1 MCLIYN
7 NQQSQPISRPNNFK
21 NIFEARIFAY
31 KHAKIVWFENKYFMN
46 HICIFKIPNNVI
58 SIAKQR
64 NAVLLMYNRSGL
76 DTIDL
81 WSTYYETVYSRK
93 ILAINI
99 IQRALKKAISNPYT
113 PLCKRRLINEFYNL

>member
-31 KHAKIVWFENKYFMN
+31 KHAKIIWFENKYFMN
-46 HICIFKIPNNVI
+46 HICIFKIPVGKNVI
-58 SIAKQR
+58 
-64 NAVLLMYNRSGL
+64 MYNRNGL

-93 ILAINI
+93 ILAIYI
-99 IQRALKKAISNPYT
+99 IQKALKKAISNPYT
-113 PLCKRRLINEFYNL
+113 QLCKRRLINEFYRM